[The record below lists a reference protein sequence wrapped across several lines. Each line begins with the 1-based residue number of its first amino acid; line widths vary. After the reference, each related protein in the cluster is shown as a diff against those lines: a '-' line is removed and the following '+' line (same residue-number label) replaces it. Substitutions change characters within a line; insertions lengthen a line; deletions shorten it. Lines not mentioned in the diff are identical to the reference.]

1 MATAGSIVVDLLMRT
16 GAFETDTK
24 RAEAR
29 MKSLR
34 KSIDEFASNAATAT
48 AAAAGAVI
56 ALGVTMVAKGSEII
70 DSQAKLAQQLDTT
83 YESIAVLER
92 AGADAGISLGQIS
105 TAGRALNNNLSKAA
119 QGSKAQADALA
130 KLGLSAETL
139 IRLPLDQKIAT
150 INQALI
156 DNVGASERA
165 AVGADLFGARNAA
178 ALKLLNAEGFALAA
192 KQVEI
197 FGLNLSTVDAAQVE
211 AAGDAMDLFGVAANG
226 ASVQLTKELAPIMTG
241 IGDLFLTWAENAGG
255 FEKVAVRVVDNTVD
269 VVGFLADAIAGVGR
283 AFTIVYDLLLVGGN
297 GIDQILGTIAAGLV
311 EIVDLIPG
319 IDLSETVSGLREY
332 ANTAATD
339 FQAAWKDIQ
348 AQLETPLPSDNLD
361 AWVEKWRKTSKE
373 AATEAVAARNFLTSA
388 DAGAASAAPV
398 VVDETVERTREAIEK
413 QVEALRQQVETY
425 DATAEATIR
434 YRISQGDLAEQLS
447 SLGAEGELFAQQLIS
462 LTQEYTALA
471 EASKAAEESQR
482 AVEQAQSDAQRVFE
496 ATRTPLEKFNAEI
509 ERLNALRDEFVNGK
523 PLIDGETYARAV
535 QQAQDALN
543 SANED
548 VSTFAEQA
556 SRNTQDI
563 IAENLRNGFENG
575 VDGIIDSFAGMIDN
589 LIAQALAAKLAET
602 LFGGLGVG
610 SGGGLIGTV
619 ASALFGGARAFGGDV
634 HSGRAYRVNELEPE
648 VFIPRT
654 SGTVIPMSRMAAQSM
669 GGGVNVKQ
677 TINVTGRVDA
687 RTASQLQ
694 IEAVRRQRSVTARLG

>member
-34 KSIDEFASNAATAT
+34 KNIDDFASKAATAT
-48 AAAAGAVI
+48 AAAASAVI
-56 ALGVTMVAKGSEII
+56 ALGVTMVSKGSEII

-92 AGADAGISLGQIS
+92 AGADAGISLQQIGV
-105 TAGRALNNNLSKAA
+105 AGRALNINLARAA

-130 KLGLSAETL
+130 KLGLSAQNL
-139 IRLPLDQKIAT
+139 IRLPLDQKIAL

-165 AVGADLFGARNAA
+165 AVGAELFGARNAA
-178 ALKLLNAEGFALAA
+178 ALKLLNADGFALAA
-192 KQVEI
+192 RQVEI
-197 FGLNLSTVDAAQVE
+197 FGLNLSTIDAAQVE
-211 AAGDAMDLFGVAANG
+211 AANDAMALFGVAVDG
-226 ASVQLTKELAPIMTG
+226 ASVQLTKQLAPILTG
-241 IGDLFLTWAENAGG
+241 IGNEFLIWAENAGG
-255 FEKVAVRVVDNTVD
+255 FEQIAVRVVDSSVD
-269 VVGFLADAIAGVGR
+269 AFGFLADAIAGVGR

-297 GIDQILGTIAAGLV
+297 GIDQILGTIAAGLL

-319 IDLSETVSGLREY
+319 IDISERVTGLREY
-332 ANTAATD
+332 ADTAARD
-339 FQAAWKDIQ
+339 FRAAWADIE
-348 AQLETPLPSDNLD
+348 AQLETPLPSENLD
-361 AWVEKWRKTSKE
+361 RWVEEWRKASKE
-373 AATEAVAARNFLTSA
+373 AAKEAVTTRKFLTSA

-398 VVDETVERTREAIEK
+398 VVDDTVDRTREAIAK
-413 QVEALRQQVETY
+413 QVEALRQQVATY
-425 DATAEATIR
+425 DASAEAIIR
-434 YRISQGDLAEQLS
+434 YRISQGDLADQLS
-447 SLGAEGELFAQQLIS
+447 SLGAEGALFAQQLVS
-462 LTQEYTALA
+462 LTQEYTALT

-482 AVEQAQSDAQRVFE
+482 AVEQSQADAQRVFE
-496 ATRTPLEKFNAEI
+496 ATRTPLENFNAEI
-509 ERLNALRDEFVNGK
+509 ERLNRLRDEFVNGK

-535 QQAQDALN
+535 QQAQDALE
-543 SANED
+543 SATEE

-556 SRNTQDI
+556 SKNTQDI
-563 IAENLRNGFENG
+563 IAENLRNGFQDG
-575 VDGIIDSFAGMIDN
+575 VDGIISSFASMIDN

-610 SGGGLIGTV
+610 SGGGLIGTIS
-619 ASALFGGARAFGGDV
+619 SALFGGARAFGGDV

-654 SGTVIPMSRMAAQSM
+654 SGTVIPMSRMAQSM

-694 IEAVRRQRSVTARLG
+694 IEAVRRQRSITARLG